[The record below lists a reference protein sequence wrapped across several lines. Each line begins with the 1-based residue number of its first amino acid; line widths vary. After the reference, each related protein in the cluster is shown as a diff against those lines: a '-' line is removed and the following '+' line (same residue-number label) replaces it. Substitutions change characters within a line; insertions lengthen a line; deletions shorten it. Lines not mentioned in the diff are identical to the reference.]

1 MDLVRPERT
10 ENDVALHTHRGRM
23 CRNGPSRATPTVA
36 RFCPMGAHLV
46 SRFAMR
52 RAHMVRWLALVLAFA
67 THEDAHAASER
78 ARRPEGAHAMRGKA
92 SWYGRAHH
100 GRRTASGRPFNMF
113 ALTAAHR
120 TLPFGTRVRV
130 VHERTG
136 RSVDVTIDDRGPY
149 VRGRIID
156 LSRRSAEVLGM
167 VRAGLGDVRLER
179 LPLRSWLP
187 PDGAESP
194 PQFSG
199 KSLQQA
205 AWFSAR
211 ASLVDP
217 LAVEAQLF
225 R

>member
-1 MDLVRPERT
+1 
-10 ENDVALHTHRGRM
+10 
-23 CRNGPSRATPTVA
+23 
-36 RFCPMGAHLV
+36 
-46 SRFAMR
+46 
-52 RAHMVRWLALVLAFA
+52 
-67 THEDAHAASER
+67 
-78 ARRPEGAHAMRGKA
+78 
-92 SWYGRAHH
+92 
-100 GRRTASGRPFNMF
+100 
-113 ALTAAHR
+113 
-120 TLPFGTRVRV
+120 VRV